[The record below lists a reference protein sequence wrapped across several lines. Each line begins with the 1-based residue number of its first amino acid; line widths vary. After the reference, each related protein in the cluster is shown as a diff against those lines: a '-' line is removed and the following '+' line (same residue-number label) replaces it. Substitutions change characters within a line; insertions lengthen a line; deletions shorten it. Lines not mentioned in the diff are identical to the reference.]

1 MMIRSRLYLKVL
13 GNFGFLLVLLV
24 AMTFLVTNVL
34 NQMQTGYGSAATD
47 LAYLNSLERVRNTLV
62 EVPEYLDRYLMT
74 GEQDAKDAFVR
85 GWTEFDSDIV
95 DLKDTDDSLAISYLS
110 QIRSQFFAWVEYV
123 ADPRVAIYENQ
134 LSHDSAEAVLAAIQT
149 LEMENQYLFTARSLL
164 NTLFQRKL
172 SAQTVM
178 IESSNNLGAGLGE
191 FVTLVNI
198 LFVVFAAALGF
209 FLTRSLTKPLSQLKE
224 GTRNIMES
232 KFVPLQID
240 RTDEFGELADDFNEM
255 SKMLRENYT
264 RIRSYSDLMTTLNE
278 NESLVDVLR
287 KSLDLLSRQ
296 VNAVNGAFYIFHR
309 DTNRL
314 ELNTGYALRQD
325 RSSIS
330 SFAMGEGI
338 PGECARLKSPIEV
351 TDMPNLVQFPVDTG
365 LNTVMPKYAYAC
377 PVMFQDNLV
386 GVLVL
391 GSTTRFDEFTKGL
404 IESASPQI
412 GVAITNA
419 QNFEAT
425 QALTQELTEKHTEL
439 NAKNAELE
447 RAYQVKS
454 DFLSNMS
461 HELRTPLNSIIGF
474 TSILLSDRGDPLTDD
489 QRKAMEKVLKNGKHL
504 LQLINDILDFSK
516 IESGRM
522 HVSVESDS
530 VENVVSGAMTTAE
543 HLIRQKGLELK
554 EEMQANL
561 PMFQTD
567 TLKVKQIIVNM
578 LSNAAKFTDQ
588 GSITVKTWFEKDMV
602 YVSVKDMGIGIEPQ
616 NISRVFE
623 EFQQIDSSHSRKYK
637 GTGLGLPISR
647 RLARLLGGDLVC
659 ESVYGEG
666 STFTLTVP
674 PELPKTAEEKADVL
688 RPARP
693 TAPMPPAA
701 PPAAAPAK
709 PAPAKPSP
717 PPPPKKAAAQKEEK
731 PKAAVQPAPA
741 PAVILSPIER
751 AELERMKQERE
762 KKKRQS
768 EEKDEKTPPP
778 PPVQPKVENGQK
790 KILCIDD
797 EPDVI
802 EILRNYLVP
811 EGYAVFAAY
820 SGAEG
825 VKLAEEVNPNAITLD
840 IMMPQKDGWQV
851 LRELKANPKTRDI
864 PVLIHSMID
873 NKPLAFSLGALD
885 YLPKPAEPKTVLSL
899 VNKAVKSKDKHVL
912 LIDDDEE
919 YREVLSKILGDEGFS
934 VVQAKSGKEA
944 MAKLREA
951 RPSLILLDI
960 RMPEMDGFEFL
971 RHLRQ
976 ADQWKSIPV
985 TILSGADLT
994 DDQLTEVNRQMID
1007 YVRKSDLTLDS
1018 IAQTIKKVL

>member
-13 GNFGFLLVLLV
+13 GNFGFLLLILV
-24 AMTFLVTNVL
+24 AMTFLVSNVL
-34 NQMQTGYGSAATD
+34 NRMVTGYETAALD
-47 LAYLNSLERVRNTLV
+47 MSYLSSLDRVRNSLV
-62 EVPEYLDRYLMT
+62 EVPEYLDRYLVT
-74 GEQDAKDAFVR
+74 GEQDAKEAFVR
-85 GWTEFDSDIV
+85 GWKDFDGDIAE
-95 DLKDTDDSLAISYLS
+95 LKDTKDSLAINYLS

-123 ADPRVAIYENQ
+123 ADPRVRLYEGAFDK
-134 LSHDSAEAVLAAIQT
+134 DSVVLIEQSISD
-149 LEMENQYLFTARSLL
+149 LERENQYLFTARSLL

-172 SAQTVM
+172 SSQTIV
-178 IESSNNLGAGLGE
+178 IESSNSLGTGLGD

-198 LFVVFAAALGF
+198 LFAVFAAALGF
-209 FLTRSLTKPLSQLKE
+209 FLTRSLTKPLGQLKE

-232 KFVPLQID
+232 KFVPLNIE
-240 RTDEFGELADDFNEM
+240 RTDEFGELADDFNQM
-255 SKMLRENYT
+255 SRMLRENYT

-287 KSLDLLSRQ
+287 KSLDLLSKQ
-296 VNAVNGAFYIFHR
+296 ANAINGAFYIFNKE
-309 DTNRL
+309 TKRL
-314 ELNTGYALRQD
+314 ELNTSYALRQE
-325 RSSIS
+325 RSSVT
-330 SFAMGEGI
+330 SFAIGEGI
-338 PGECARLKSPIEV
+338 PGECARLNEPVEV
-351 TDMPNLVQFPVDTG
+351 TDMPNLVQYPVDTG
-365 LNTVMPKYAYAC
+365 LNSIMPKYAYAC
-377 PVMFQDNLV
+377 PVTFQDNLV

-391 GSTTRFDEFTKGL
+391 GSTTSFDEFTRGL
-404 IESASPQI
+404 IDSAAPQI

-425 QALTQELTEKHTEL
+425 QALTEELTEKHTEL
-439 NAKNAELE
+439 NSKNAELE

-474 TSILLSDRGDPLTDD
+474 TSILLSDRGDPMTND

-530 VENVVSGAMTTAE
+530 VENVVSSAITTAE

-554 EEMQANL
+554 EEMQSNL

-578 LSNAAKFTDQ
+578 LSNAAKFTDE
-588 GSITVKTWFEKDMV
+588 GSITVRTWFEKDMV
-602 YVSVKDMGIGIEPQ
+602 YVAVKDMGIGIEPQ

-666 STFTLTVP
+666 ATFTLTVP
-674 PELPKTAEEKADVL
+674 PELPKSAEEKADVL
-688 RPARP
+688 RPAA
-693 TAPMPPAA
+693 TTPPAEKK
-701 PPAAAPAK
+701 PAAAPAPS
-709 PAPAKPSP
+709 PAPK
-717 PPPPKKAAAQKEEK
+717 KEEA
-731 PKAAVQPAPA
+731 PVTATTQSTSVPGAAPT
-741 PAVILSPIER
+741 VILSPQER
-751 AELERMKQERE
+751 AELEKLKQERE
-762 KKKRQS
+762 KKKRE
-768 EEKDEKTPPP
+768 EEKAEEAEKPPP
-778 PPVQPKVENGQK
+778 PPPEQPSVENGQK

-802 EILRNYLVP
+802 EILRNYLIP

-825 VKLAEEVNPNAITLD
+825 IKLAEEVNPNAITLD

-851 LRELKANPKTRDI
+851 LRELKANAKTRDI

-885 YLPKPAEPKTVLSL
+885 YLPKPAEPMTVLSL

-919 YREVLSKILGDEGFS
+919 YREVLGKILGDEGFS
-934 VVQAKSGKEA
+934 VEQAKSGKEA
-944 MAKLREA
+944 MKKLREA
-951 RPSLILLDI
+951 RPAMILLDI

-994 DDQLTEVNRQMID
+994 DDQLTEVNKQMID
-1007 YVRKSDLTLDS
+1007 YVRKSDLTLDN
-1018 IAQTIKKVL
+1018 ITHTIKKVL

>member
-1 MMIRSRLYLKVL
+1 MMIRSRLFLKVL
-13 GNFGFLLVLLV
+13 GNFGFLLVILV
-24 AMTFLVTNVL
+24 AMTVLVTNIL
-34 NQMQTGYGSAATD
+34 NKMQEGYTTAADD
-47 LAYLNSLERVRNTLV
+47 LAALNGLERVRNTLV
-62 EVPEYLDRYLMT
+62 EVPGYLERYLAT
-74 GEQDAKDAFVR
+74 GEQESKEAFVR
-85 GWTEFDSDIV
+85 GWREFDVEIV
-95 DLKDTDDSLAISYLS
+95 ELKQTRDSLAINYLN

-123 ADPRVAIYENQ
+123 ADPRVRLYEGD
-134 LSHDSAEAVLAAIQT
+134 LDPDSLRRGEEALVR
-149 LEMENQYLFTARSLL
+149 LELDNQYLFTARDLL
-164 NTLFQRKL
+164 NSLFQRKL
-172 SAQTVM
+172 SSQTLM
-178 IESSNNLGAGLGE
+178 IDSSNKLGAGLGD

-198 LFVVFAAALGF
+198 LFAVFAAALGF

-232 KFVPLQID
+232 KFVPLNID
-240 RTDEFGELADDFNEM
+240 RTDEFGELADDFNQM

-287 KSLDLLSRQ
+287 KSLDLLAKQ
-296 VNAVNGAFYIFHR
+296 ANAVNGAFYIYHR

-314 ELNTGYALRQD
+314 DLNTSYALRQE
-325 RSSIS
+325 RSSVT

-338 PGECARLKSPIEV
+338 PGECARLKEPIEV
-351 TDMPNLVQFPVDTG
+351 TDMPNLVQYPVDTG
-365 LNTVMPKYAYAC
+365 LNSIMPKYAYAC
-377 PVMFQDNLV
+377 PVMFQENLV

-391 GSTTRFDEFTKGL
+391 GSTTSFDEFTRGL
-404 IESASPQI
+404 IESAAPQI

-425 QALTQELTEKHTEL
+425 QALTEELTEKHTEL
-439 NAKNAELE
+439 NSKNAELE

-522 HVSVESDS
+522 HVSVESDT
-530 VENVVSGAMTTAE
+530 VENVVSGALTTAE

-554 EEMQANL
+554 EEMQSNL

-578 LSNAAKFTDQ
+578 LSNAAKFTDE
-588 GSITVKTWFEKDMV
+588 GSITVRTWFEKDMV

-616 NISRVFE
+616 NISKVFE

-647 RLARLLGGDLVC
+647 RLARLLGGDLAC

-666 STFTLTVP
+666 ATFTLSVP
-674 PELPKTAEEKADVL
+674 PELPQSAEEKADVL
-688 RPARP
+688 RPAASTP
-693 TAPMPPAA
+693 PPPKPAEKPAPAKPAEK
-701 PPAAAPAK
+701 PAPAK
-709 PAPAKPSP
+709 PAPSATATAKTGG
-717 PPPPKKAAAQKEEK
+717 
-731 PKAAVQPAPA
+731 PAPT
-741 PAVILSPIER
+741 VILSPQER
-751 AELERMKQERE
+751 AELEKMKAEKER
-762 KKKRQS
+762 KRREE
-768 EEKDEKTPPP
+768 EEKEEAEKAPPP
-778 PPVQPKVENGQK
+778 PPVRPEVANGQQ

-802 EILRNYLVP
+802 EILRNYLIP

-820 SGAEG
+820 SGIDG
-825 VKLAEEVNPNAITLD
+825 LKLAEEVNPNAITLD

-885 YLPKPAEPKTVLSL
+885 YLPKPAEPTTVLSL
-899 VNKAVKSKDKHVL
+899 VHKAVKSKDKHVL

-919 YREVLSKILGDEGFS
+919 YMEVLSKVLKDEGFS
-934 VVQAKSGKEA
+934 VVQAKSGKQA

-951 RPSLILLDI
+951 RPAMILLDI

-994 DDQLTEVNRQMID
+994 EDQLTEVNRQMID
-1007 YVRKSDLTLDS
+1007 YVRKSDLTLDNITS
-1018 IAQTIKKVL
+1018 TIKRVL